1 LLKKRRGDTPSSVAS
16 TSLSGKKRSGGTPL
30 SVASTS
36 LSGKKRRGG
45 TPSSAEEDDEDHSI
59 KKDDKDFDFVPVTN
73 QAVNNIME
81 GKDGGEL
88 AAIIA
93 NHFNAFMK
101 RVFPPREEQAYSL
114 PQSKYQI
121 MPSQERT

>member
-1 LLKKRRGDTPSSVAS
+1 MFLKKRRGGTPSSVAS
-16 TSLSGKKRSGGTPL
+16 TSSSGKKRSGGTPS

-59 KKDDKDFDFVPVTN
+59 KKDDKDVDFVDVTN
-73 QAVNNIME
+73 WAVNNIMD
-81 GKDGGEL
+81 GKDGGEM

-93 NHFNAFMK
+93 NHRNAFAE
-101 RVFPPREEQAYSL
+101 RDFLPGEEQAYSL
-114 PQSKYQI
+114 PQSKCAAI
-121 MPSQERT
+121 KS